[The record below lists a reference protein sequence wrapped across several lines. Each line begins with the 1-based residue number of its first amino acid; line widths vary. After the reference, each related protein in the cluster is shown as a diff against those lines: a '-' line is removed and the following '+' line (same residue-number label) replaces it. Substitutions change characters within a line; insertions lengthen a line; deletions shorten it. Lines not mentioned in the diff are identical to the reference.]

1 MYKIVI
7 VIILSYFVFGCANSS
22 LDSKLS
28 ESKES
33 ILIETNN
40 YPKLIAYYKGQ
51 LKIKESDSTRIKLAE
66 AYANNGDYE
75 SSLFVITRVREK
87 ESNVKAIVVECNALF
102 EIGNIRKAEL
112 CLLRANELDKNNPEI
127 ENQLGITYAYLGYIK
142 KSKYYFE
149 RSREHFVDDVKI
161 KNNLAM
167 VSMLEGDF
175 EHAASLLLPIYIKGA
190 SNEKIE
196 TNLVF
201 SLVKINQ
208 IDSAKKILA
217 SRYSEKE
224 SFQIINDIKSS
235 QSVNSPII

>member
-7 VIILSYFVFGCANSS
+7 VMILSCFVFGCASSS

-40 YPKLIAYYKGQ
+40 YPNLIAYYKDQ

-102 EIGNIRKAEL
+102 ELGNIRKAEL
-112 CLLRANELDKNNPEI
+112 CLLSANELDKNNPEI

-149 RSREHFVDDVKI
+149 LSREHFVDDVKI

-217 SRYSEKE
+217 SRYSKKE

-235 QSVNSPII
+235 QSVNSPMI

>member
-7 VIILSYFVFGCANSS
+7 VIILSYFVFGCASIG

-127 ENQLGITYAYLGYIK
+127 ENRLGITYAYLGYIK

-149 RSREHFVDDVKI
+149 LSREHFVDDVKI

-235 QSVNSPII
+235 QSVNSPMI

>member
-1 MYKIVI
+1 M
-7 VIILSYFVFGCANSS
+7 
-22 LDSKLS
+22 S

-66 AYANNGDYE
+66 AYANNVDYE

-87 ESNVKAIVVECNALF
+87 DSNVKAIVVECNALF

>member
-66 AYANNGDYE
+66 AYANNVDYE

-87 ESNVKAIVVECNALF
+87 DSNVKAIVVECNALF

>member
-7 VIILSYFVFGCANSS
+7 VMILSCFVFGCASSS

-40 YPKLIAYYKGQ
+40 YPNLIAYYKDQ

-102 EIGNIRKAEL
+102 ELGNIRQAKL
-112 CLLRANELDKNNPEI
+112 CLLSANELDRNNPEI
-127 ENQLGITYAYLGYIK
+127 ENKLGVTYAYLGYIK
-142 KSKYYFE
+142 KAKYYFE
-149 RSREHFVDDVKI
+149 LSREHFVDDVKI

-167 VSMLEGDF
+167 VSMIEGDF
-175 EHAASLLLPIYIKGA
+175 EHAASLLLPIYIKGS

-217 SRYSEKE
+217 SRYSKKE

-235 QSVNSPII
+235 QSVNSPMI

>member
-7 VIILSYFVFGCANSS
+7 VIILSYFVFGCASSS

-51 LKIKESDSTRIKLAE
+51 LKTKESDSTRIKLAE

-102 EIGNIRKAEL
+102 ELGNIRKAEL
-112 CLLRANELDKNNPEI
+112 CLLSANELDKNNPEI

-149 RSREHFVDDVKI
+149 LSREHFVDDVKI

-175 EHAASLLLPIYIKGA
+175 EHAASLLLPIYIKGT

-224 SFQIINDIKSS
+224 SFQIINEIKSS
-235 QSVNSPII
+235 QSVNSPMI

>member
-87 ESNVKAIVVECNALF
+87 DSNVKAIVVECNALF

>member
-7 VIILSYFVFGCANSS
+7 VIILSYFVFGCASSS

-51 LKIKESDSTRIKLAE
+51 LKIEESDSTRIKLAE

-75 SSLFVITRVREK
+75 SSFFVITRVREK
-87 ESNVKAIVVECNALF
+87 ESNVKAIVVECSALF
-102 EIGNIRKAEL
+102 ELGNIRKAEL

-149 RSREHFVDDVKI
+149 LSREHFVDDVKI

-235 QSVNSPII
+235 QSVNSPMI

>member
-112 CLLRANELDKNNPEI
+112 CLLMANELDKNNPEI

-235 QSVNSPII
+235 QSVNSPMI

>member
-1 MYKIVI
+1 M
-7 VIILSYFVFGCANSS
+7 
-22 LDSKLS
+22 S

-40 YPKLIAYYKGQ
+40 YPKLIAYYKGK

-149 RSREHFVDDVKI
+149 QSREHFVDDVKI

>member
-175 EHAASLLLPIYIKGA
+175 EHAASLLLPIYIKGE

>member
-1 MYKIVI
+1 
-7 VIILSYFVFGCANSS
+7 
-22 LDSKLS
+22 
-28 ESKES
+28 
-33 ILIETNN
+33 
-40 YPKLIAYYKGQ
+40 
-51 LKIKESDSTRIKLAE
+51 TRIKLAE

>member
-66 AYANNGDYE
+66 AYANNVDYE

-87 ESNVKAIVVECNALF
+87 DSNVKAIVVECNALF

-201 SLVKINQ
+201 SLVK
-208 IDSAKKILA
+208 
-217 SRYSEKE
+217 
-224 SFQIINDIKSS
+224 
-235 QSVNSPII
+235 

>member
-1 MYKIVI
+1 M
-7 VIILSYFVFGCANSS
+7 
-22 LDSKLS
+22 DSQFF

-40 YPKLIAYYKGQ
+40 YQNLIFHYKGQ

-87 ESNVKAIVVECNALF
+87 DSNVKAIVVECSALF
-102 EIGNIRKAEL
+102 ELGYIRKSEL
-112 CLLRANELDKNNPEI
+112 CFLSANELDRNNPEI
-127 ENQLGITYAYLGYIK
+127 ENQLGIIYAYLGYIK

-149 RSREHFVDDVKI
+149 LSREHFVDDVKI

-167 VSMLEGDF
+167 ISMLEGDF

-224 SFQIINDIKSS
+224 SFQIINDIKIC
-235 QSVNSPII
+235 QSINSPII

>member
-87 ESNVKAIVVECNALF
+87 DSNVKAIVVECNALF

-235 QSVNSPII
+235 QSVNSPMI

>member
-1 MYKIVI
+1 M
-7 VIILSYFVFGCANSS
+7 
-22 LDSKLS
+22 S

-87 ESNVKAIVVECNALF
+87 ELNVKAIVVECNALF